1 MVDSIKKNKYKLFE
15 MDKNYDWV
23 IQPNKQ
29 RINLLHTIDLI
40 LDFNKKINY
49 KNKNENEDNENKEE
63 EKLRKEYENKKKKN
77 EIIKKN
83 DDLDKIIDKSI
94 PFEDQIK
101 SLKKVENLD
110 DCYYDNDYDNNELKL
125 KIFKL
130 KLARFS
136 NIINKKLFD
145 QITLLIYMTLLILF

>member
-1 MVDSIKKNKYKLFE
+1 MKKN
-15 MDKNYDWV
+15 
-23 IQPNKQ
+23 
-29 RINLLHTIDLI
+29 
-40 LDFNKKINY
+40 
-49 KNKNENEDNENKEE
+49 
-63 EKLRKEYENKKKKN
+63 KKN

-101 SLKKVENLD
+101 SFKKVENLD